1 MNLTVCELPH
11 DPDQRADAWQGL
23 VEHCTA
29 NESDVVVLP
38 EMPFSVWLAATKE
51 IDPTRWADAV
61 AEHEEWMER
70 FSELGAT
77 TVLGAQPIVAE
88 GRRYNETFV
97 WEAGDH
103 RPSHRKYYLPDED
116 EFWEA
121 TWYDRGAGSFAVM
134 QTASGVVGFLVCTE
148 VWFTEHA
155 RAFAREGIVL
165 LATPR
170 ATEWSSR
177 DKWLA
182 GGRAAAV
189 MSGAF
194 SMSSN
199 HSGTDAVGIR
209 WGGLGWIIDPDGE
222 VLATTSEEQPYATVP
237 IDPSEAER
245 AKATYPRYVDE

>member
-11 DPDQRADAWQGL
+11 DPERRSDAWQGL
-23 VEHCTA
+23 VEHCAA
-29 NESDVVVLP
+29 NDSDVVLLP

-51 IDPTRWADAV
+51 VDAARWEESV
-61 AEHEEWMER
+61 AEHELWMER
-70 FSELGAT
+70 LGELGAV
-77 TVLGAQPIVAE
+77 TVLGARPIVAE
-88 GRRYNETFV
+88 GTRHNETFV
-97 WEAGDH
+97 WEEGAH
-103 RPSHRKYYLPDED
+103 RPSHRKYYLPDEH

-121 TWYDRGAGSFAVM
+121 TWYHRGDGSFPVI
-134 QTASGVVGFLVCTE
+134 QTSAGAVGFLVCTE

-155 RAFAREGIVL
+155 RAFGRDGIML

-194 SMSSN
+194 SVSSN

-209 WGGLGWIIDPDGE
+209 WGGLGWIIDPDGD
-222 VLATTSEEQPYATVP
+222 VLATTSAEEPYATVTIDP
-237 IDPSEAER
+237 IDAER
-245 AKATYPRYVDE
+245 AKFTYPRYVDE